1 MGVCQKN
8 CAIDYT
14 KCLVT
19 TFDMATCTQQEGGCA
34 LDCLKSSEVKVAVSD
49 ACAKCMIMAAGN
61 IQTAITAGCGAST
74 DTVILAN
81 CQVNYTGPNLK
92 KCTNNFISKCNIFNN
107 QIVNNVFSA
116 QMACKNV
123 GLC

>member
-19 TFDMATCTQQEGGCA
+19 TFDMATCSKQEAGCA
-34 LDCLKSSEVKVAVSD
+34 LDCLKSCEMKVSNTQNV
-49 ACAKCMIMAAGN
+49 CQKCMVMAANN
-61 IQTAITAGCGAST
+61 IMTAISAGCGAAT
-74 DTVILAN
+74 ETTILAN
-81 CQVNYTGPNLK
+81 CQVNYSNATYQK
-92 KCTNNFISKCNIFNN
+92 KCINGFISNCLIFNN

-116 QMACKNV
+116 KAAC
-123 GLC
+123 